1 MRYILSLLLFVIVA
15 CGCSSN
21 SSDMDVSKD
30 IADIR
35 QAIEAKDV
43 NTLYR
48 IREDMGMDPDR
59 ARYIVKVTKDSTIQ
73 LHGAMIAVLL
83 PCEKAARVF
92 IDEAKEST
100 IEHNN
105 ICELA
110 NCIEEIY
117 ELMNYSRAFAVFKST
132 LNDYELR
139 LTTDERAQLYVR
151 VNTPEVLAEAL
162 NEDPDSALTKA
173 IIRAYKD
180 TPKLQNIFVSN
191 LQK

>member
-1 MRYILSLLLFVIVA
+1 
-15 CGCSSN
+15 
-21 SSDMDVSKD
+21 
-30 IADIR
+30 
-35 QAIEAKDV
+35 
-43 NTLYR
+43 
-48 IREDMGMDPDR
+48 
-59 ARYIVKVTKDSTIQ
+59 
-73 LHGAMIAVLL
+73 
-83 PCEKAARVF
+83 VF